1 MSKRFTYEP
10 AASNPMAKL
19 QDAYIVLWDKKYYC
33 RAETRDHAEEIC
45 QKHNTT
51 EPTFAPE
58 RRQHDFLRGMVDSTC
73 VGMSPHMV
81 VCIKDVARR
90 AYLLGV
96 KDGMELKEGEK

>member
-1 MSKRFTYEP
+1 MGKRFTYEP
-10 AASNPMAKL
+10 AASNEGAKL
-19 QDAYIVLWDKKYYC
+19 QDAYVVLKDKKYHC

-51 EPTFAPE
+51 E
-58 RRQHDFLRGMVDSTC
+58 RRQHDFLRGMVESTC

-96 KDGMELKEGEK
+96 KDGIDLKEEQS

>member
-1 MSKRFTYEP
+1 MMDKRFTYEP
-10 AASNPMAKL
+10 AASNEGAKL
-19 QDAYIVLWDKKYYC
+19 QDAYIVLRDKVYFC

-45 QKHNTT
+45 QKHNI
-51 EPTFAPE
+51 PE
-58 RRQHDFLRGMVDSTC
+58 RRQHDFLRGMVESTC

>member
-1 MSKRFTYEP
+1 MMTARYTYEP
-10 AASNPMAKL
+10 AASNEMAKL
-19 QDAYIVLWDKKYYC
+19 QDAYIVLKDKKYFC
-33 RAETRDHAEEIC
+33 RAGTRDHAEEIC
-45 QKHNTT
+45 ERKNKI
-51 EPTFAPE
+51 PE
-58 RRQHDFLRGMVDSTC
+58 RRQHDFLRGMVESTC

>member
-10 AASNPMAKL
+10 AASNEGAKL
-19 QDAYIVLWDKKYYC
+19 QNAYIVLKDGKYHC

-45 QKHNTT
+45 EKHNI
-51 EPTFAPE
+51 PTSE
-58 RRQHDFLRGMVDSTC
+58 RRQHDFLRGMVESTC

-96 KDGMELKEGEK
+96 KDGMDLKGEKS